1 MQNVDTL
8 LDVIYWYARKQSL
21 HVTIDLSGSGV
32 KGIHWREAFSLR
44 RWRWIV
50 HTIDLDSL
58 KRGHMD
64 LCPNSWEIWITG
76 GRVDGS
82 RRSWIHKSILSPWS
96 TSSTSWYKT
105 GNCERMLRAHVKVS
119 EIVFLRGLHCPD
131 RRWIKS
137 PLISLQP
144 GRRQEPDPSDHLEH
158 K

>member
-58 KRGHMD
+58 KGA
-64 LCPNSWEIWITG
+64 IWIYVQILERSGSLVEGWTG
-76 GRVDGS
+76 QEEAE
-82 RRSWIHKSILSPWS
+82 S
-96 TSSTSWYKT
+96 TNPFCPLEVHQVPADTKLGT
-105 GNCERMLRAHVKVS
+105 V
-119 EIVFLRGLHCPD
+119 RGC
-131 RRWIKS
+131 
-137 PLISLQP
+137 
-144 GRRQEPDPSDHLEH
+144 
-158 K
+158 